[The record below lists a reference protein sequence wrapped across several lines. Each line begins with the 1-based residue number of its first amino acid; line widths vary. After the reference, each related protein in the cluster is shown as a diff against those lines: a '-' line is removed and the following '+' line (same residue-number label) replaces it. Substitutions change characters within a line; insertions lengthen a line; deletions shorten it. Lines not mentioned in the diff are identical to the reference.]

1 MMSMFGLGNF
11 GFSELWSPVFLLCAI
26 AIAILYFYL
35 TGPLRVRFK
44 DSEPV
49 NWELRVRFLSGLFL
63 YYFALG
69 GPLNILAHTMFSAHM
84 LAMAIAYLIVPP
96 LILLGLPAWL
106 VRPLF
111 EYKGM
116 KIVLKAMHPLICLL
130 LFNVLFSFYHIP
142 VIHDVV
148 MTNYLLHTIFY
159 IVMLIAAFMMWWQIT
174 CPVPELRRLSDL
186 QRMAYVF
193 ANGVLLT
200 PACALIV
207 FAGAP
212 MYASFSDPLI
222 WAKAMGYCIPAG
234 ATAILADFGGPDY
247 FALIP
252 ALDDQQL
259 GGVIMKLVQEIM
271 YGGILA
277 YIFFQWY
284 RRENPDDEE
293 SVHPNEAESVELP
306 GNPDLNRA

>member
-1 MMSMFGLGNF
+1 MFQFLGLDQ
-11 GFSELWSPVFLLCAI
+11 FSLVELWSPVFMLATI
-26 AIAILYFYL
+26 AIALGYYYV
-35 TGPLRVRFK
+35 TGPLRHRFTN
-44 DSEPV
+44 SEPV
-49 NWELRVRFLSGLFL
+49 RWEQQVRFYSGLFL

-96 LILLGLPAWL
+96 LVLLGIPAWL
-106 VRPLF
+106 VKPLF
-111 EYKGM
+111 EYKVM
-116 KIVLKAMHPLICLL
+116 KIVLKAMHPLISLL

-148 MTNYLLHTIFY
+148 MTNYLLHTVFY

-174 CPVPELRRLSDL
+174 CPVPELRRLSEL

-193 ANGVLLT
+193 ASGVLLT

-207 FAGAP
+207 FAKDP
-212 MYASFSDPLI
+212 MYATFSDPQT
-222 WAKAMGYCIPAG
+222 WAQAMGYCIPAG
-234 ATAILADFGGPDY
+234 ATIILADFGGPEH
-247 FALIP
+247 FAKIP
-252 ALDDQQL
+252 AIDDQQL

-277 YIFFQWY
+277 YIFYQWY
-284 RRENPDDEE
+284 RRENPDGEE
-293 SVHPNEAESVELP
+293 GTNASEAEGIDLL
-306 GNPDLNRA
+306 GNADLNKA

>member
-1 MMSMFGLGNF
+1 MFKFLGLDH
-11 GFSELWSPVFLLCAI
+11 FSFFELWSPVFMLA
-26 AIAILYFYL
+26 AVAVAVAYYFV
-35 TGPLRVRFK
+35 TGPLKYRFANSETVR
-44 DSEPV
+44 
-49 NWELRVRFLSGLFL
+49 WEQKARFYFGLFL

-84 LAMAIAYLIVPP
+84 LAMAIAYLVVPP

-106 VRPLF
+106 VKPFF

-116 KIVLKAMHPLICLL
+116 KMVLKAMHPLISLL

-148 MTNYLLHTIFY
+148 MTNYLLHTVFY
-159 IVMLIAAFMMWWQIT
+159 VVMLIAAFMMWWHIT
-174 CPVPELRRLSDL
+174 CPVPELRRLSEL

-193 ANGVLLT
+193 ASGVLLT

-207 FAGAP
+207 FAKDP
-212 MYASFSDPLI
+212 MYATFSDPQT
-222 WAKAMGYCIPAG
+222 WAQAMGYCLPAG
-234 ATAILADFGGPDY
+234 ATVILADFGGPEF
-247 FALIP
+247 FAKIP
-252 ALDDQQL
+252 AIDDQQL

-284 RRENPDDEE
+284 HRENPDDKENVNPE
-293 SVHPNEAESVELP
+293 SAGDFEFP
-306 GNPDLNRA
+306 GNADLNKA